1 MEDIGQMLV
10 IVAFVVAV
18 FNFFEHIDARWIK
31 LHDIYKS
38 RKNSDLTKKIKKK
51 NNNN

>member
-18 FNFFEHIDARWIK
+18 FNFFEHLDARWIK

-38 RKNSDLTKKIKKK
+38 RKKSQTIQK
-51 NNNN
+51 NKEEE